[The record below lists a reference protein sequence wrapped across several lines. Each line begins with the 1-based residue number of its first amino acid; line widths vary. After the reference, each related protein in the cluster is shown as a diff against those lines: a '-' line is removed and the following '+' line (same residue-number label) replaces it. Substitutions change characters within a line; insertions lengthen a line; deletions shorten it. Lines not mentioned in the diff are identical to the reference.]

1 MNVLESSL
9 FLIISIEQCGIGIA
23 FIANAIKELENN
35 NQIVKRSI
43 KKNTHLQFLI
53 YHNKYQ

>member
-1 MNVLESSL
+1 MNDN
-9 FLIISIEQCGIGIA
+9 LIYREHFTQCGIGIA